1 MRLQALLL
9 TIAVAACCTAQA
21 KPKDVTVQDVKHLA
35 LKQCLVAN
43 YQARTPEG
51 IKAAPSQDAS
61 FLVESYALDNAG
73 VWKEFQKFVAKETKN
88 FDKLTMSLHPEHA
101 QTANN
106 VLAQCISFYE
116 SDKLDK
122 YVRETVMK

>member
-1 MRLQALLL
+1 MRIQVLLL
-9 TIAVAACCTAQA
+9 TVALAACCTAQA

-51 IKAAPSQDAS
+51 TQSAPSQDAS

>member
-1 MRLQALLL
+1 MRIPVLLL
-9 TIAVAACCTAQA
+9 TVAIAACCTAQA
-21 KPKDVTVQDVKHLA
+21 KPKGVTVQDVKHLA
-35 LKQCLVAN
+35 LKQCLVTN

-51 IKAAPSQDAS
+51 TQSASSQDAS

-88 FDKLTMSLHPEHA
+88 FDQLTMSLHPDHA

-106 VLAQCISFYE
+106 VLAQCMEFYE

-122 YVRETVMK
+122 YVRGTVMK